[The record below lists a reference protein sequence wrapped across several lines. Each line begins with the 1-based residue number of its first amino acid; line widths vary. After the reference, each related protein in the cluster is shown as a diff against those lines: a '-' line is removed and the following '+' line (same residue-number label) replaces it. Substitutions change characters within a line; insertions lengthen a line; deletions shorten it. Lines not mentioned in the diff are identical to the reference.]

1 MTNSLPVGFYPFW
14 FWNATLEEDEIR
26 RQIAEMA
33 DKGVRGFFIH
43 SRQGLG
49 QPYLSESFFQMVDA
63 AIDAADN
70 HDMVV
75 HLYDEYPY
83 PSGIAGGEVVLG
95 NPQYHATQLIQRSY
109 DLAGGSVR
117 LELPRGKVLS
127 CMAFPVMDEV
137 VDWERGIDLRSH
149 VGIVLAHDSYNE
161 MGLTQYNRKRYF
173 ASEPTPTLET
183 ELPEGTHR
191 LLVSVQA
198 EVTHHKYW
206 NHFVDP
212 LNAEAI
218 QHFIELTHERYFAR
232 FGDKFG
238 TTIRSIYV
246 DETAP
251 GWSAALP
258 DAFKAATG
266 RALHLLLPA
275 LQDRDHP
282 DHLTVSYDLQEVR
295 YDLFCKAFETQIAS
309 WCHEHGI
316 AYSGEKA
323 SMRMAQL
330 RYMDIPGCDPGHT
343 KVGVRPDWLRAPTR
357 RNAKSTAS
365 AAYFYGKTGALCECY
380 HSLGWSAT
388 LQDAKAIA
396 DGLLL
401 AGIRYLVPHG
411 FFYSTHGLV
420 KHDAPPTF
428 FFQMPFWPMF
438 GHLSKHISRVGEY
451 FEGTHIDAEILVVD
465 LASGLPSRDKLDA
478 YATAFEELLW
488 AMMRH
493 HLDFHVVDNDIL
505 AGEELVPGG
514 VKVADIEAKVVI
526 VPPMQIIG
534 PELRSWLEA
543 FVAVGGTVV
552 MVDLDSD
559 LGDVLD
565 AVQARVSPSL
575 SITTGSRE
583 AGDIV
588 AVKRVGDGRTLW
600 FALNFSSDPV
610 TVTLRSGGGLRE
622 LPLDEGQP
630 TRLRVEQGHYVR
642 CVAPFESFML
652 ASDAVAPLDPVP
664 PVMTV
669 TVSGPAEVRP
679 QHDNLLWLG
688 TWRMALRGQGGVYG
702 PAVAVQTMPLANQL
716 STSGLRFAPAFHHF
730 FGHVPELSLP
740 ELTVLYEVSFECAY
754 EGPVELVM
762 EPGSLRGDW
771 SICVNEAP
779 PLTAA
784 AFGPT
789 TAHVRGSLG
798 AGITAAL
805 QPGANT
811 IRVEVTTDRLDGGL
825 LNPLYLAGSFGVV
838 LAPLGL
844 VAPKVDGAFERYVDN
859 LLPTYAG
866 VVDYTMRFSLP
877 VVPEGHTTLVALE
890 TPEPFHEA
898 AEVSINESDTL
909 PVLWEPRQVEVPTSV
924 LRVGENLLR
933 VRVYTTLIRSFE
945 GQWFDYD
952 AHRYR
957 DVQDV

>member
-1 MTNSLPVGFYPFW
+1 MTQGGYAVVQGLSVGFYPFW

-33 DKGVRGFFIH
+33 EKGVRGFFIH

-49 QPYLSESFFQMVDA
+49 QPYLSESFFQMVGA
-63 AIDAADN
+63 AISAAEE

-83 PSGIAGGEVVLG
+83 PSGVAGGEVVLG

-109 DLAGGSVR
+109 DLAGGPVR

-127 CMAFPVMDEV
+127 CMAFPVKDSTP
-137 VDWERGIDLRSH
+137 DWDDGTDLRSH
-149 VGIVLAHDSYNE
+149 VGMVLATDSYNE

-173 ASEPTPTLET
+173 TSEPTPTLEI
-183 ELPEGTHR
+183 ELPEETHR
-191 LLVSVQA
+191 LLVSVQV

-218 QHFIELTHERYFAR
+218 GHFIELTHERYFAR

-251 GWSAALP
+251 GWSSTLP
-258 DAFKAATG
+258 AAFKSATG
-266 RALHLLLPA
+266 RDLQPLLPA

-282 DHLTVSYDLQEVR
+282 DHLAASYDLQEVR
-295 YDLFCKAFETQIAS
+295 YDLFCKAFETQISS

-343 KVGVRPDWLRAPTR
+343 KVGVRPDWLRAPLR

-365 AAYFYGKTGALCECY
+365 AAYFYGKSGALCECY

-438 GHLSKHISRVGEY
+438 GHLSKHISRIGEY

-465 LASGLPSRDKLDA
+465 LASGLPSRDRLDA

-505 AGEELVPGG
+505 AEGELMSGG

-526 VPPMQIIG
+526 VPPMQIIE

-565 AVQARVSPSL
+565 AVQARISPSL

-588 AVKRVGDGRTLW
+588 AVRRVGRGRTLW
-600 FALNFSSDPV
+600 FALNLSSDPV

-630 TRLRVEQGHYVR
+630 TRLRAEQGHYVR
-642 CVAPFESFML
+642 DVAPFESFML

-664 PVMTV
+664 PVV
-669 TVSGPAEVRP
+669 AVSVSGPAEVRP
-679 QHDNLLWLG
+679 KHDNLLWLG
-688 TWRMALRGQGGVYG
+688 TWRMALRGQGGDYG

-716 STSGLRFAPAFHHF
+716 ST
-730 FGHVPELSLP
+730 
-740 ELTVLYEVSFECAY
+740 
-754 EGPVELVM
+754 
-762 EPGSLRGDW
+762 
-771 SICVNEAP
+771 
-779 PLTAA
+779 
-784 AFGPT
+784 
-789 TAHVRGSLG
+789 
-798 AGITAAL
+798 
-805 QPGANT
+805 
-811 IRVEVTTDRLDGGL
+811 
-825 LNPLYLAGSFGVV
+825 
-838 LAPLGL
+838 
-844 VAPKVDGAFERYVDN
+844 
-859 LLPTYAG
+859 
-866 VVDYTMRFSLP
+866 
-877 VVPEGHTTLVALE
+877 
-890 TPEPFHEA
+890 
-898 AEVSINESDTL
+898 
-909 PVLWEPRQVEVPTSV
+909 
-924 LRVGENLLR
+924 
-933 VRVYTTLIRSFE
+933 
-945 GQWFDYD
+945 
-952 AHRYR
+952 
-957 DVQDV
+957 